1 MGGVVVAVGL
11 VLWGGYQGLRR
22 LSFFDIRR
30 VELVGGHY
38 LTPAAVA
45 RALRVPPGASIF
57 DDLDPLVERVQA
69 MRGVREARIARR
81 LPGSIRVTIREV
93 EAVALTERDGR
104 LVPLDVRGRPL
115 PFDPTRPADD
125 LPLAPADSAV
135 AAVLAL
141 IRDTDPG
148 LFRAINR
155 GSRIRQDV
163 ALELAGGRVLFRADA
178 SSDEVRDL
186 ALIVD
191 LLAREGRAWRELDAR
206 FTSRIVVRGK
216 SA

>member
-1 MGGVVVAVGL
+1 MSWFSLTVDLPEADSDVAQSTL
-11 VLWGGYQGLRR
+11 Y
-22 LSFFDIRR
+22 D
-30 VELVGGHY
+30 H
-38 LTPAAVA
+38 
-45 RALRVPPGASIF
+45 GASGLEVREPK
-57 DDLDPLVERVQA
+57 DKA
-69 MRGVREARIARR
+69 MPGVRDARISRR
-81 LPGSIRVTIREV
+81 LPGSIRVTIREAD
-93 EAVALTERDGR
+93 AVALTEREGR
-104 LVPLDVRGRPL
+104 LGPLDVRGRPL

-125 LPLAPADSAV
+125 LPLAPADAAV

-148 LFRAINR
+148 LFRAIDR

-191 LLAREGRAWRELDAR
+191 LLSREGRAWRELDAR
-206 FTSRIVVRGK
+206 FTSRIVVRVK
-216 SA
+216 PA

>member
-1 MGGVVVAVGL
+1 
-11 VLWGGYQGLRR
+11 
-22 LSFFDIRR
+22 
-30 VELVGGHY
+30 
-38 LTPAAVA
+38 
-45 RALRVPPGASIF
+45 
-57 DDLDPLVERVQA
+57 
-69 MRGVREARIARR
+69 VRDARISRR
-81 LPGSIRVTIREV
+81 LPGSIRVTIREAD
-93 EAVALTERDGR
+93 AVALTEREGR

-125 LPLAPADSAV
+125 LPLAPADAAV

-148 LFRAINR
+148 
-155 GSRIRQDV
+155 QDV

-191 LLAREGRAWRELDAR
+191 LLSREGRAWRELDAR
-206 FTSRIVVRGK
+206 FTSRIVVRVK
-216 SA
+216 PA